1 MNNWRD
7 VLENAKNL
15 TNNIAKD
22 IYERVAL
29 ALANSGYAVKIIQRN
44 NLLRNDYYIQILNEN
59 IFDKC

>member
-44 NLLRNDYYIQILNEN
+44 N
-59 IFDKC
+59 